1 MPTWQNHMEFSWKII
16 QAKYNQNKML
26 YVFNFLFVFSQMTQI
41 LKSAWAR
48 EPPYIAGIIFRKLD
62 NCLTE
67 VDLWED
73 IIAQYFRCLRQKHT
87 KSSFEDCGKLW
98 EISGLPLLTSVQMP
112 PSILALR
119 PEEMTREVSYHTW
132 QRILSIII
140 FSYNNK

>member
-1 MPTWQNHMEFSWKII
+1 MPTWQDHMEFSWKII

-26 YVFNFLFVFSQMTQI
+26 YVFNFYLFLQMTQI

-73 IIAQYFRCLRQKHT
+73 IIAQNIRCLRPRHT
-87 KSSFEDCGKLW
+87 KSSLKIVGD
-98 EISGLPLLTSVQMP
+98 
-112 PSILALR
+112 
-119 PEEMTREVSYHTW
+119 
-132 QRILSIII
+132 
-140 FSYNNK
+140 